1 MTLIAWSALFTVS
14 EFEPLL
20 ASKEPS
26 PANEAPTPVGY
37 EPALIPARLTPLSV
51 ATPLPFVLE
60 LPTLVP
66 LSVNATDLP
75 LTPLPPE
82 VSVAESVV
90 VPPNVPVA
98 GAADRLV
105 ALVAATSL
113 KQT

>member
-60 LPTLVP
+60 LPTPVP

-82 VSVAESVV
+82 VRVAESVV

-98 GAADRLV
+98 EAADRLV